1 MKIKIGIVIDMFHI
15 EQYGMDMGRGAEDEY
30 KGVQRGYKGLYGVI

>member
-15 EQYGMDMGRGAEDEY
+15 EQYGMDMGRGAE
-30 KGVQRGYKGLYGVI
+30 VQRMV